1 MDKTRAALYII
12 FLLFLFGCVLIIA
25 HLTAGLVNNA
35 FLLHH
40 YEPPTQINRL
50 EQDIIHD
57 LQQRIE
63 GLEDIFSEAETYMVT
78 AYTHAAPGGDINGT
92 GDGITASGLP
102 VREGLVAVDP
112 AVIPLGARVWVE
124 GFGVMLAAD
133 TGGAIKGKRLDIF
146 MDDKTKAL
154 RFKKRL
160 MVVVL

>member
-1 MDKTRAALYII
+1 MNRLTVVSILTLTLAAVLWILY
-12 FLLFLFGCVLIIA
+12 V
-25 HLTAGLVNNA
+25 TA
-35 FLLHH
+35 FLVHTSYLLYHH
-40 YEPPTQINRL
+40 EPPTQIERL

-78 AYTHAAPGGDINGT
+78 AYTHAAPGGNINGT

-146 MDDKTKAL
+146 MDDKAKAL
-154 RFKKRL
+154 RFGRQGL
-160 MVVVL
+160 RVIHL